1 MIFVMEEVRALDA
14 IILAGAEVAGFIGAV
29 VNVYDKAEMMIGN
42 LETWLYS
49 GFRIQERMNERFWVQ
64 RVE

>member
-1 MIFVMEEVRALDA
+1 MEEVRALDA